1 MGKKHFDNKND
12 LISRMRATQKRADH
26 AVSATFTAYM
36 MLALTV
42 LYEDLGFRDKRLR
55 KFINGFY
62 KRLDMYNAGT
72 LTVDSMEAKLLNE
85 AGVYVE
91 PPRVEG

>member
-1 MGKKHFDNKND
+1 MAKHYDNKNN
-12 LISRMRATQKRADH
+12 IIAEMKRSRYRADA

-36 MLALTV
+36 MIACLV
-42 LYEDLGFRDKRLR
+42 LYEDLKFRSDRLK

-72 LTVDSMEAKLLNE
+72 LTVDGMEKKLLEE
-85 AGVYVE
+85 AGVYIE
-91 PPRVEG
+91 PPKVD